1 MELGVNVAEME
12 RADRII
18 MEGEVLQPT
27 NMEIVDIY
35 DVLEAILL
43 HCPRRVW
50 LIFNDNRK

>member
-18 MEGEVLQPT
+18 IEGEALQPT
-27 NMEIVDIY
+27 NMEIVDIN

>member
-35 DVLEAILL
+35 DVLEAVLL
-43 HCPRRVW
+43 HCPSV
-50 LIFNDNRK
+50 FG